1 MMVMNTTVI
10 AILIL
15 GAVIARVIANKKAEV
30 KPTTKQ
36 EMVSFLGNVTI
47 NFAFYIALTIIFG

>member
-1 MMVMNTTVI
+1 MNTTVI

-30 KPTTKQ
+30 KPTAKQ
-36 EMVSFLGNVTI
+36 ELVSFLGSVII
-47 NFAFYIALTIIFG
+47 NFASYIVLTIIFG

>member
-1 MMVMNTTVI
+1 MNITII

-15 GAVIARVIANKKAEV
+15 GAVVTRVIANKKAEI

>member
-1 MMVMNTTVI
+1 MSTTII

-15 GAVIARVIANKKAEV
+15 GAVITRVIANKKAEV

-36 EMVSFLGNVTI
+36 EMVSFLGNVTV
-47 NFAFYIALTIIFG
+47 NFAFYITLTVIFG

>member
-1 MMVMNTTVI
+1 MNTTVI

-30 KPTTKQ
+30 KPTVKQ
-36 EMVSFLGNVTI
+36 EMVSFLGSVTV

>member
-1 MMVMNTTVI
+1 MNTTII

-15 GAVIARVIANKKAEV
+15 GAVVTRVIANKKAEI

>member
-1 MMVMNTTVI
+1 MNTTVI

-15 GAVIARVIANKKAEV
+15 GAVVARVIANKKAEI

-36 EMVSFLGNVTI
+36 EAVSFLGNITI
-47 NFAFYIALTIIFG
+47 NFAFYIVLTIIFG

>member
-1 MMVMNTTVI
+1 MNTTVI

-15 GAVIARVIANKKAEV
+15 GAVVARVIANKKAEV

-36 EMVSFLGNVTI
+36 EMVSFLGNVTV
-47 NFAFYIALTIIFG
+47 NFAFYIVLTIIFS

>member
-1 MMVMNTTVI
+1 MNTTVL

-15 GAVIARVIANKKAEV
+15 GAVVTRVIVNKKSEV

>member
-1 MMVMNTTVI
+1 MNTTVI

-15 GAVIARVIANKKAEV
+15 GAVIARVIANKKSEV

-36 EMVSFLGNVTI
+36 ELVSFLGNVTV

>member
-1 MMVMNTTVI
+1 MNTTVI

-15 GAVIARVIANKKAEV
+15 GAVVARVIANKKAEV

-36 EMVSFLGNVTI
+36 EMVSFLGNITI
-47 NFAFYIALTIIFG
+47 NVAFYIALTVIFG

>member
-1 MMVMNTTVI
+1 MNTTVI

-30 KPTTKQ
+30 KPTLKE
-36 EMVSFLGNVTI
+36 EMVSFFGNVTV
-47 NFAFYIALTIIFG
+47 NFAFYIAIMIIFG